1 MGIST
6 SHFMLQ
12 TIEESTRIE
21 NTLDLMF
28 TNEISLIT
36 MVEVNN
42 SNHSDHNKIEIST
55 NYTTTKLER
64 NNERNEE
71 TNVFKTL
78 NFYAKSVNWNN
89 IIRCIEDTNWDKKFE
104 TKDSI
109 QNNEEFLEIITNN
122 ASENAPKRRQQGNNR
137 KMPKERKRL
146 HNRLKMLKR
155 EKHRAY
161 SKERKD

>member
-28 TNEISLIT
+28 TNKISLIT

-42 SNHSDHNKIEIST
+42 SNHSDHNKIDIST
-55 NYTTTKLER
+55 NYTTTEHER

-71 TNVFKTL
+71 TNIFKTL
-78 NFYAKSVNWNN
+78 NFQAKSVNWNN
-89 IIRCIEDTNWDKKFE
+89 IIRCIEDTNWEQKFE

-109 QNNEEFLEIITNN
+109 QNNEEFLEILTNN
-122 ASENAPKRRQQGNNR
+122 AKENAPKRRQ
-137 KMPKERKRL
+137 
-146 HNRLKMLKR
+146 
-155 EKHRAY
+155 
-161 SKERKD
+161 